1 MVLALQSQMKT
12 LEQKYQFLIE
22 KFRLAQHQRFGRS
35 NEAHPAQPDL
45 FNEAETEVDVVE
57 EVPEEK
63 ITYTRKKPVRKSY
76 QKTYL
81 AKSLST
87 ILMKLTKLVIVVAK
101 RCTAWVKSVV
111 KS

>member
-1 MVLALQSQMKT
+1 MKIKPEQLPTDPKGLQEMVLALQSQMKT

-35 NEAHPAQPDL
+35 NEAQPAQPDL

-63 ITYTRKKPVRKSY
+63 NHLHPQKASSKKVTRRPTSRSH
-76 QKTYL
+76 
-81 AKSLST
+81 
-87 ILMKLTKLVIVVAK
+87 
-101 RCTAWVKSVV
+101 
-111 KS
+111 